1 MRQDGGRIEHA
12 LSILRRTGWDA
23 FTLLLD
29 VWAVAAAIFPAYHI
43 SAATYR
49 QLASR
54 GCISQWK
61 AIAGH
66 RRCT

>member
-29 VWAVAAAIFPAYHI
+29 VRAVAAAIFTACCI
-43 SAATYR
+43 SAATHR
-49 QLASR
+49 QLANR
-54 GCISQWK
+54 RCISQWK
-61 AIAGH
+61 AIAG
-66 RRCT
+66 RR